1 MSTTTSSDWPAL
13 LERRTPDLR
22 HWEKI
27 KDIVDQMIDMMLNY
41 RQSGH
46 PGGSRSKVHALLAT
60 MLGGVMRY
68 DLRDPS
74 KRFGDRF
81 VLVAGHTVP
90 LIYGTLPVLNEALRA
105 RHEKTRDA
113 RFAVRNAEKWMLTWE
128 DLLRFRRHGGLAGH
142 AEMEGKTLFLKFNTG
157 PSGHGSPAAAGEA
170 FSLLRSGCD
179 DVRVFA
185 FEGEGGLTTGAS
197 HETKNTA
204 WALGLKNLVYVV
216 DWNDFGIDDHAVSS
230 YVPGTPDDWFR
241 PYGWRV
247 FGVTEGSSFE
257 PVLAALIE
265 AVHGENPGLPTAVWV
280 RTRKGRGY
288 GKYDYK
294 SHGSPHAMNSPEY
307 WETKREFAEKYGVMF
322 EGFGEPAPKDPAALR
337 EQVRTNFQRAIAVL
351 REDSALVEYL
361 SDRLVEIGE
370 SVPEDHARFRYR
382 ARGAAATSPAGAT
395 RPAGGSGA
403 AGDERIPFEDDRLYD
418 FRNYPAT
425 MWAAPGSKAPNRAAL
440 AKWGSWAN
448 AWAKQEYGRPIF
460 AALSADLA
468 ESTSIAGF
476 AHDFGEMK
484 GWGKYQRE
492 ANPEGTL
499 LPQGITEFTNA
510 GVTVGIASV
519 NLAREPE
526 KRFDGLYA
534 ACSTYGSFVYLKYG
548 PMRLFSQLAQDCDL
562 LVGKVLWI
570 AGHSGPETA
579 DDSRTHFGIYEPGV
593 TQLFPEGHVVDLR
606 PFEHNEVPVLIAAGL
621 KLGPA
626 IVALHLTRPA
636 ITVPD
641 REALGMPHW
650 FEAAKGAYVIR
661 DYRPGAPRGGCVVVQ
676 GTATTNNLLSILPEL
691 DRSGLNVK
699 IVAALS
705 PQLFAAQPASY
716 RDAVLSPAD
725 RLDAMGI
732 TNRSRQS
739 IQRWFASGVSTDY
752 TLSTDWDD
760 RWRTG
765 GTVDEVLEEAHLSP
779 EWLMKGIERFVRERK
794 DRLARVRAM
803 LEAAEVHI

>member
-1 MSTTTSSDWPAL
+1 MSTLTSPKNGGPLPEARSA
-13 LERRTPDLR
+13 EFR
-22 HWEKI
+22 HWEKT
-27 KDIVDQMIDMMLNY
+27 KDVVDQMIDMMLNY

-60 MLGGVMRY
+60 LLGGVMRY

-105 RHEKTRDA
+105 RFERTKDS
-113 RFAVRNAEKWMLTWE
+113 RFAVRHGEKWMLTWE
-128 DLLRFRRHGGLAGH
+128 DLLVFRRRGGLAGH

-170 FSLLRSGCD
+170 FALLRAGCD

-216 DWNDFGIDDHAVSS
+216 DWNDFGIDDHSVSS
-230 YVPGTPDDWFR
+230 YVPGTPDDWFK

-247 FGVTEGSSFE
+247 FGVPEGSAFE
-257 PVLAALIE
+257 PVLAALRE

-294 SHGSPHAMNSPEY
+294 SHGSPHGMNSPEY
-307 WETKREFAEKYGVMF
+307 WETKREFADRYGVKF

-337 EQVRTNFQRAIAVL
+337 EQVRTNLQRAVAVL
-351 REDSALVEYL
+351 RDDTALVEYL
-361 SDRLVEIGE
+361 SDRLVEIGD
-370 SVPEDHARFRYR
+370 SVPEEHPRFRYR
-382 ARGAAATSPAGAT
+382 PAGARGAAASGSAT
-395 RPAGGSGA
+395 AGGA
-403 AGDERIPFEDDRLYD
+403 ARADAVPFEDDRLYD
-418 FRNYPAT
+418 FRSYPAS
-425 MWAAPGSKAPNRAAL
+425 MWAAAGTKQPNRAAL
-440 AKWGSWAN
+440 AKWGAWAN
-448 AWAKQEYGRPIF
+448 AWAKREYGRPIF
-460 AALSADLA
+460 AAMSADLA
-468 ESTSIAGF
+468 ESTSVAGF
-476 AHDFGEMK
+476 GHDFGDLK

-492 ANPEGTL
+492 SNPEGTL

-562 LVGKVLWI
+562 KVGKVLWI

-593 TQLFPEGHVVDLR
+593 TQLFPDGHVVDLH

-641 REALGMPHW
+641 REALGMPHY
-650 FEAAKGAYVIR
+650 FEAARGAYVIR
-661 DYRPGAPRGGCVVVQ
+661 DYRPGTPKGGCIVVQ
-676 GTATTNNLLSILPEL
+676 GTATTNNVLSLLPEL
-691 DRSGLNVK
+691 DKAGVNVK
-699 IVAALS
+699 IVSALS
-705 PQLFAAQPASY
+705 PQLFAAQPAAY
-716 RDAVLSPAD
+716 REAVLSPAD
-725 RLDAMGI
+725 RIDGMGI

-739 IQRWFASGVSTDY
+739 IQRWFATEVAADY

-765 GTVDEVLEEAHLSP
+765 GTVDDVLEEAHLSP
-779 EWLMKGIERFVRERK
+779 PFLLKGIERFVRERK
-794 DRLARVRAM
+794 ERLARVRGM
-803 LEAAEVHI
+803 LEAAERASG